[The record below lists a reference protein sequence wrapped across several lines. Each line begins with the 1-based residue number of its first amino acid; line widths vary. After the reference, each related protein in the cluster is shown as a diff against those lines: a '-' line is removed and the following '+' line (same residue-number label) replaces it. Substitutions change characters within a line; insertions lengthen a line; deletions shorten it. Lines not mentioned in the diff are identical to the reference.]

1 MGRVV
6 QGYDIIGRFGAQGVI
21 CQHCGTE
28 ISAKAIVCFR
38 CGQSTSAPSGARPEA
53 GRRAGSQ
60 PLWLAV
66 TALLVL
72 VAGGLFMA
80 RAASGQLPASVS
92 YTVAAL
98 AAVVLVWRILR
109 RRRT

>member
-1 MGRVV
+1 MNCRN
-6 QGYDIIGRFGAQGVI
+6 
-21 CQHCGTE
+21 CGTE
-28 ISAKAIVCFR
+28 ISDKAIVCFR
-38 CGQSTSAPSGARPEA
+38 CGESTTGAAAAA
-53 GRRAGSQ
+53 GRAAPRRAAAQ
-60 PLWLAV
+60 PRWLAL

-72 VAGGLFMA
+72 VAGGLLMA

>member
-1 MGRVV
+1 M
-6 QGYDIIGRFGAQGVI
+6 I
-21 CQHCGTE
+21 CQHCGTD
-28 ISAKAIVCFR
+28 ISDKAIVCFR
-38 CGQSTSAPSGARPEA
+38 CGQSTSAPSGAASAPGRHARSRPM
-53 GRRAGSQ
+53 
-60 PLWLAV
+60 WLAA

>member
-1 MGRVV
+1 
-6 QGYDIIGRFGAQGVI
+6 VI

-28 ISAKAIVCFR
+28 ISDRAIVCFR
-38 CGQSTSAPSGARPEA
+38 CGQSTSAPPSGRPA
-53 GRRAGSQ
+53 PARRAAGQ

-72 VAGGLFMA
+72 VAGGFYMA

-92 YTVAAL
+92 YVVAAL
-98 AAVVLVWRILR
+98 AAVVLAWRILK

>member
-1 MGRVV
+1 MNCR
-6 QGYDIIGRFGAQGVI
+6 Y
-21 CQHCGTE
+21 CGTE
-28 ISAKAIVCFR
+28 ISEKAIVCFR
-38 CGQSTSAPSGARPEA
+38 CGESTTGAAAGRAAP
-53 GRRAGSQ
+53 RRAGAQ
-60 PLWLAV
+60 PRWLAL

-80 RAASGQLPASVS
+80 KAASGQLPASVS

-98 AAVVLVWRILR
+98 AAIVLVWRILR

>member
-1 MGRVV
+1 
-6 QGYDIIGRFGAQGVI
+6 VI
-21 CQHCGTE
+21 CRQCGTE
-28 ISAKAIVCFR
+28 ISDKAIVCYR
-38 CGQSTSAPSGARPEA
+38 CGHATSAPADERPSA
-53 GRRAGSQ
+53 GRRAGTQ
-60 PLWLAV
+60 PVWLAV

-92 YTVAAL
+92 YAVAAL

>member
-1 MGRVV
+1 VNCR
-6 QGYDIIGRFGAQGVI
+6 
-21 CQHCGTE
+21 HCGTE
-28 ISAKAIVCFR
+28 ISDKAIVCFR
-38 CGQSTSAPSGARPEA
+38 CGESTAVGGAEPPAARRSAA
-53 GRRAGSQ
+53 Q
-60 PLWLAV
+60 PIGLAL

-80 RAASGQLPASVS
+80 RAASGQLPATVS

-98 AAVVLVWRILR
+98 AAVALVWRILR

>member
-1 MGRVV
+1 MT
-6 QGYDIIGRFGAQGVI
+6 
-21 CQHCGTE
+21 CQHCGTA
-28 ISAKAIVCFR
+28 IADKALVCFR
-38 CGQSTSAPSGARPEA
+38 CGQPTAAPAAPRPA
-53 GRRAGSQ
+53 PGRRRGIQ
-60 PLWLAV
+60 PLWLML

-80 RAASGQLPASVS
+80 RAAAGQLPPSVS

-98 AAVVLVWRILR
+98 AAVVLVWRILK

>member
-1 MGRVV
+1 VN
-6 QGYDIIGRFGAQGVI
+6 

-28 ISAKAIVCFR
+28 ISDRAIVCFR
-38 CGQSTSAPSGARPEA
+38 CGQPTSAPAGASPA
-53 GRRAGSQ
+53 PGRRAGSQ
-60 PLWLAV
+60 PAWLAL
-66 TALLVL
+66 TALLAL
-72 VAGGLFMA
+72 VAAGLFMA
-80 RAASGQLPASVS
+80 RAASGQVPASVS

>member
-1 MGRVV
+1 VNCR
-6 QGYDIIGRFGAQGVI
+6 
-21 CQHCGTE
+21 HCGTE
-28 ISAKAIVCFR
+28 ISDKAIVCFR
-38 CGQSTSAPSGARPEA
+38 CGESTAAGAAERPA
-53 GRRAGSQ
+53 ARRPAAQ
-60 PLWLAV
+60 PAWLAL

>member
-1 MGRVV
+1 M
-6 QGYDIIGRFGAQGVI
+6 I

-28 ISAKAIVCFR
+28 ISDRAIVCFR
-38 CGQSTSAPSGARPEA
+38 CGQSTSAPPSGRSAPA
-53 GRRAGSQ
+53 RRAAAQ
-60 PLWLAV
+60 PMWLAIS
-66 TALLVL
+66 ALLVL

-80 RAASGQLPASVS
+80 KAASGQVPAFAS

-98 AAVVLVWRILR
+98 AAVVLAWRILR

>member
-1 MGRVV
+1 
-6 QGYDIIGRFGAQGVI
+6 VI
-21 CQHCGTE
+21 CQQCGTE
-28 ISAKAIVCFR
+28 ISDKAMVCYR
-38 CGQSTSAPSGARPEA
+38 CGRATSSTAGSGPRPAE
-53 GRRAGSQ
+53 GRRAGAQ
-60 PLWLAV
+60 PAWLAV

-109 RRRT
+109 RRHQ

>member
-1 MGRVV
+1 M
-6 QGYDIIGRFGAQGVI
+6 
-21 CQHCGTE
+21 
-28 ISAKAIVCFR
+28 
-38 CGQSTSAPSGARPEA
+38 
-53 GRRAGSQ
+53 
-60 PLWLAV
+60 WLAV

-92 YTVAAL
+92 YAVAAL

>member
-1 MGRVV
+1 VT
-6 QGYDIIGRFGAQGVI
+6 

-28 ISAKAIVCFR
+28 ISDKAIVCFR
-38 CGQSTSAPSGARPEA
+38 CGLSTLAPAPSRPVA

-60 PLWLAV
+60 PAWLAL

-72 VAGGLFMA
+72 VAAGLFMA
-80 RAASGQLPASVS
+80 RAASGQVPAWVS